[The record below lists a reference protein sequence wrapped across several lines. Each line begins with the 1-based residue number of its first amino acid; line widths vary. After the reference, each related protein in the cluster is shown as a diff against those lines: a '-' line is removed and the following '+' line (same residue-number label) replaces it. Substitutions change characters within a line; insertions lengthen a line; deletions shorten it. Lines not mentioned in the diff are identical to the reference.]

1 MSKKHFFYTLIFIS
15 LSSFTVLVKSNFADL
30 VNEKLNEYA
39 KVNTPEKIY
48 VHTDKPYYALG
59 DDIWFSTYLV
69 NGITHEKSLKSW
81 VINIEL
87 INQKNIIVASKK
99 LFTNNI
105 NAAGDFSIKKSW
117 TPGKYQLRAY
127 TKYMQNESTS
137 TFFEKTIT
145 ILDTKTTINTTA
157 SSSNNADKKALKTNK
172 PDINFYPEGGY
183 LVEQLRS
190 KIVVKANHLN
200 VDKLTGVIVDN
211 NNTEISKITIADLG
225 LGVFT
230 IKALPNK
237 SYKAIFDINGI
248 KHSYTLPKAL
258 PKGHTLSVTNTK
270 NHVILNTNSNTLK
283 GLNNTYLV
291 VHQRGKLLYSKYETE
306 DKNTNTI
313 KLPTEKLK
321 DGVVHITL
329 FNAEGKPVCERLAY
343 VANPKNITNVKITTN
358 TNIEKRKKIKL
369 NLNVKNNNGNTL
381 ASKLSLSV
389 RDLSL
394 FPHNRKSKNIKTW
407 LLLNSDLR
415 GEIKNPGY
423 FFDGEYNYKKQY
435 LLDLTMLTN
444 GWRRFNWQELLFNS
458 KEQQFPVEKGLTISG
473 TTKNLNAPYKAKQ
486 THTRLTF
493 LGKKITQ
500 NPITQTDANGRFSYG
515 PFVFY
520 DSIQTLIESRYGNF
534 KNNALKN
541 RQISISLNTTEP
553 VPTIK
558 SIKKDDLTKSKK
570 QLENFLKASK
580 YIEQINFEF
589 NQKRQKLEEVIIKA
603 NKKIE
608 QTKREQEI
616 SERTTYGFVDG
627 RLDLEGNDLINGNT
641 VIDLLN
647 TMPKVNAFNDN
658 VVIRGNNGPP
668 TILLD
673 GLTIDVDFLTTLDA
687 TDVSFIDILEG
698 ANAALFS
705 NSGNGVI
712 AIYSKSGRAFN
723 NNDVKR
729 KPGIVDF
736 NAKGFYTA
744 RTFFS
749 PDHINGFDE
758 LTKADVRTTLYWQP
772 LIEITEET
780 DKEIEF
786 FSSDAASDY
795 LIEVQGLSN
804 SGIPL
809 HAISTFSVN

>member
-369 NLNVKNNNGNTL
+369 KRT
-381 ASKLSLSV
+381 
-389 RDLSL
+389 
-394 FPHNRKSKNIKTW
+394 
-407 LLLNSDLR
+407 
-415 GEIKNPGY
+415 
-423 FFDGEYNYKKQY
+423 
-435 LLDLTMLTN
+435 
-444 GWRRFNWQELLFNS
+444 
-458 KEQQFPVEKGLTISG
+458 TISCRKRINNIWHHKKFKCAIQSK
-473 TTKNLNAPYKAKQ
+473 TNPYQ
-486 THTRLTF
+486 T
-493 LGKKITQ
+493 
-500 NPITQTDANGRFSYG
+500 N
-515 PFVFY
+515 VF
-520 DSIQTLIESRYGNF
+520 
-534 KNNALKN
+534 
-541 RQISISLNTTEP
+541 
-553 VPTIK
+553 
-558 SIKKDDLTKSKK
+558 
-570 QLENFLKASK
+570 
-580 YIEQINFEF
+580 
-589 NQKRQKLEEVIIKA
+589 RQK
-603 NKKIE
+603 NY
-608 QTKREQEI
+608 TK
-616 SERTTYGFVDG
+616 
-627 RLDLEGNDLINGNT
+627 
-641 VIDLLN
+641 
-647 TMPKVNAFNDN
+647 P
-658 VVIRGNNGPP
+658 NNP
-668 TILLD
+668 
-673 GLTIDVDFLTTLDA
+673 
-687 TDVSFIDILEG
+687 
-698 ANAALFS
+698 N
-705 NSGNGVI
+705 
-712 AIYSKSGRAFN
+712 RC
-723 NNDVKR
+723 
-729 KPGIVDF
+729 
-736 NAKGFYTA
+736 
-744 RTFFS
+744 
-749 PDHINGFDE
+749 
-758 LTKADVRTTLYWQP
+758 
-772 LIEITEET
+772 
-780 DKEIEF
+780 
-786 FSSDAASDY
+786 
-795 LIEVQGLSN
+795 
-804 SGIPL
+804 
-809 HAISTFSVN
+809 